1 MSIQEMRR
9 ISGEGG
15 RETFELIIGPV
26 HMETENF
33 SIIVTVEGDTVV
45 EAKVNAGFLHR
56 AFEKLAENRTYIQ
69 NVPLLLRVCVPD
81 PDHAETAYS
90 MAVEQLLDIEIPDRA
105 KYIRTIVLEMAR
117 ISAHLF
123 WTFGMSAAVGL
134 YTVGQWS
141 VADRERFIELFEELT
156 GARIYHIYNFPGGVR
171 YDLPMGWTDKLMKVV
186 NYMEKRLKEYDKV
199 FFENDILITRSR
211 GLAKI
216 STEEAISLGVTGP
229 NLRATG
235 VPYDFRKLDPYAA
248 YPYIDF
254 EIPTGKYG
262 DAYDRIMVR
271 RREIEISLN
280 IIKQAIKELPSGP
293 IMAPIP
299 HPLYYN
305 VPPGDAYARVESSKG
320 EFGFYVVSDGS
331 DRPWRVHIRGPSFI
345 HGVQL
350 LEKLLKNVRIADIP
364 VVLKSLDNCPPD
376 IDR

>member
-1 MSIQEMRR
+1 
-9 ISGEGG
+9 
-15 RETFELIIGPV
+15 
-26 HMETENF
+26 
-33 SIIVTVEGDTVV
+33 
-45 EAKVNAGFLHR
+45 
-56 AFEKLAENRTYIQ
+56 
-69 NVPLLLRVCVPD
+69 
-81 PDHAETAYS
+81 
-90 MAVEQLLDIEIPDRA
+90 
-105 KYIRTIVLEMAR
+105 
-117 ISAHLF
+117 
-123 WTFGMSAAVGL
+123 
-134 YTVGQWS
+134 
-141 VADRERFIELFEELT
+141 
-156 GARIYHIYNFPGGVR
+156 
-171 YDLPMGWTDKLMKVV
+171 
-186 NYMEKRLKEYDKV
+186 V

-216 STEEAISLGVTGP
+216 STEETISLEVTGP

-293 IMAPIP
+293 IMSPIP